1 MTAPGVDAEGR
12 DQPLRWWA
20 LLPGPALFAVTLLGP
35 APDGFQGLAWPV
47 LGLAAWMACWWALEA
62 VPLPATALLP
72 LAIVPLLGFAEPASI
87 LSEYANSAI
96 FLILGGFLVALAMER
111 CGLHKRIA
119 YGIVAR
125 VGEQPRRLVLGV
137 MIATALLSMWVSNTS
152 TTLMM
157 LPVATSVAT
166 LLAQETA
173 SDDARSV
180 GNFRAAMTVSVAYAA
195 TIGGLGTLIGTPTN
209 ALVQGF
215 AARNLGI
222 DLSFGDWLLFGL
234 PTVCVLLPLAWWV
247 LVRVALPFELR
258 PSASSAVLVRDSL
271 RGLGPMSSAERRVAL
286 VGACAAMAWVLRPLL
301 DDLPGFE
308 RLNDTVIAIA
318 AGLSLFLLPS
328 GPGSHN
334 ALLDVGSFRRVPW
347 DVLLLFGG
355 GLALAAT
362 IQASTLSDTIGAALA
377 TLGGWPLFA
386 LVALVV
392 AVLVLWTELNSNV
405 AAAATF
411 LPVLAAL
418 AAATQHDALSLLAP
432 AAMAASAGFMLPVGT
447 PTNAIVFA
455 TGQISLRQMLRAG
468 AWIDVTAAMVITL
481 VGYYTVPLIS
491 RGLSID

>member
-1 MTAPGVDAEGR
+1 MAEPVLETEGR

-20 LLPGPALFAVTLLGP
+20 VLLGPALFAASLLGP
-35 APDGFQGLAWPV
+35 APPGFESLAWPV

-62 VPLPATALLP
+62 VPLSATALLP
-72 LAIVPLLGFAEPASI
+72 LAIVPLLGFEQPAEI
-87 LSEYANSAI
+87 LAEYANSSI

-125 VGEQPRRLVLGV
+125 VGEHPQRLVLGV

-157 LPVATSVAT
+157 LPVATSIAA
-166 LLAQETA
+166 LLAPEAAPGATQ
-173 SDDARSV
+173 SV
-180 GNFRAAMTVSVAYAA
+180 TNFRAAMTVCVAYAA

-215 AARNLGI
+215 AARNLGL
-222 DLSFGDWLLFGL
+222 DLSFVDWLLFGL
-234 PTVCVLLPLAWWV
+234 PTVLVLLPLAWWV
-247 LVRVALPFELR
+247 LVRVALPFELQ
-258 PSASSAVLVRDSL
+258 PSAASASLVRESL
-271 RGLGPMSSAERRVAL
+271 HALGPMSSAERRVAL
-286 VGACAAMAWVLRPLL
+286 VGAAAGAAWIFRPLL
-301 DDLPGFE
+301 NGLPGLG
-308 RLNDTVIAIA
+308 RLNDTVIAIV
-318 AGLSLFLLPS
+318 AGLILFLLPN
-328 GPGSHN
+328 GPGSRA
-334 ALLDVGSFRRVPW
+334 ALLDVTSFRRIPW

-355 GLALAAT
+355 GLALAAA
-362 IQASTLSDTIGAALA
+362 IQASMLSDLVGAALA
-377 TLGGWPLFA
+377 TLGGWPRLA

-418 AAATQHDALSLLAP
+418 AAATDHDALLLLAP

-447 PTNAIVFA
+447 PANAIVFA

-468 AWIDVTAAMVITL
+468 AWIDVTAVVVITL

-491 RGLSID
+491 KGFAID